1 MGPLFD
7 NLREWLPLIGG
18 MLFLARAGRNY
29 LDDWRA
35 AGPVLVDLG
44 GFPLAR
50 FAGGLFCASLLYL
63 GFRWLRSPIGWLGL
77 GLLISLV
84 SVAALARVQFC
95 ENGVWHGFGLVNW
108 FAISG
113 HRWQGH
119 AKLVLEG
126 PVDWSLPIT
135 VSVPRK
141 ALPGVKEVLQEK
153 TLRAGFAAADD
164 PLMADGDLDDEV
176 SFDAR

>member
-7 NLREWLPLIGG
+7 NVREWLPLIGG
-18 MLFLARAGRNY
+18 MLFLAKAGRTY

-77 GLLISLV
+77 ALLISLV

-113 HRWQGH
+113 YRWQGFT
-119 AKLVLEG
+119 KVVLEG

-135 VSVPRK
+135 VSVPRRT
-141 ALPGVKEVLQEK
+141 LPRVKELLQEK
-153 TLRAGFAAADD
+153 ILRPDYSAISE
-164 PLMADGDLDDEV
+164 DDE
-176 SFDAR
+176 